1 MTSIKIKFRPSST
14 AGKEG
19 TIFYQLTHDSKVRQ
33 LQPGYRIHPYEW
45 DARRSMP
52 LTETSAK
59 ASADHLRLLNKN
71 IRCDIVRLNRMIRRL
86 DDTGLPYSTDDLVA
100 EYRRYTARYSLFN
113 FMEIIIG
120 TLKQHERIR
129 TAETYRATLNSFRRY
144 RNNQDLM
151 LDALSSD
158 ILEDYEACLR
168 KRGNTPNT
176 TSFYMRILRAV
187 YNRAVEEE
195 AMENLNPF
203 RHVYT
208 GVDKTM
214 KRAVPMDVVKKIKDL
229 ALSDSPKED
238 FARDMFMMSFY
249 LRGMSLIDMAF
260 LRQSDLHNRR
270 IIYRRRKTGQLLEIE
285 WRDEMQ
291 RILDKYPEN
300 PTGYLLPIIRKSDI
314 NQRRAY
320 RNAGSVI
327 NSQLKKVASRADAPT
342 ALTLYYARHSWA
354 SAAKNMGIP
363 VGVISEAMG
372 HDSESTTRIY
382 LASLDSSIV
391 DKANSIILSSL

>member
-1 MTSIKIKFRPSST
+1 MTSIKIKFRPSSA

-19 TIFYQLTHDSKVRQ
+19 TIFYQLTHDSKVRN
-33 LQPGYRIHPYEW
+33 LQAGYRIFRNEW

-52 LTETSAK
+52 IPGD
-59 ASADHLRLLNKN
+59 ASAHTAHLRLLSRN
-71 IRCDIVRLNRMIRRL
+71 IRCDIARLNRLTRRL
-86 DDTGLPYSTDDLVA
+86 DDAGVPYSTDDLVA
-100 EYRRYTARYSLFN
+100 EYLRYTARYSIFN
-113 FMEIIIG
+113 FMETLIES
-120 TLKQHERIR
+120 LKQHDRLR

-144 RNNQDLM
+144 RKDQDLI
-151 LDALSSD
+151 LDTLTAD

-195 AMENLNPF
+195 AMENQNPF

-208 GVDKTM
+208 GVDKTV
-214 KRAVPMDVVKKIKDL
+214 KRAVPLDIVKRIKDL
-229 ALSDSPKED
+229 DLSDSPKED

-270 IIYRRRKTGQLLEIE
+270 IVYRRRKTGQLLEIE

-300 PTGYLLPIIRKSDI
+300 PTGYLLPIIRKPDI

-320 RNAGSVI
+320 RNAGSLI
-327 NSQLKKVASRADAPT
+327 NSQLKKVASRAEAPT

>member
-1 MTSIKIKFRPSST
+1 MTSIKIKFRPSSAT
-14 AGKEG
+14 GKEG
-19 TIFYQLTHDSKVRQ
+19 TIFYQLTHDSKVRN
-33 LQPGYRIHPYEW
+33 LQAGYRIFRNEW

-52 LTETSAK
+52 LPGD
-59 ASADHLRLLNKN
+59 ASTRTAHLHLLNRN

-86 DDTGLPYSTDDLVA
+86 DEAGLPYSTDDLVA
-100 EYRRYTARYSLFN
+100 EYLRYTARYSIFN
-113 FMEIIIG
+113 FMEILIDS
-120 TLKQHERIR
+120 LKQHDRIR

-144 RNNQDLM
+144 RKDQDLV
-151 LDALSSD
+151 LDTLTPD

-195 AMENLNPF
+195 AMENQNPF

-208 GVDKTM
+208 GVDKTV
-214 KRAVPMDVVKKIKDL
+214 KRAVPLDIVKRIKDL
-229 ALSDSPKED
+229 DLSDSPKED

-260 LRQSDLHNRR
+260 LRQTDLHNRR
-270 IIYRRRKTGQLLEIE
+270 VIYRRRKTGQLLEIE

-300 PTGYLLPIIRKSDI
+300 PTGYLLPIIRKPDI

-320 RNAGSVI
+320 RNAGSLI
-327 NSQLKKVASRADAPT
+327 NSQLKKVASRAEAST